1 PPTVRVLQALSCC
14 LPLALPAAA
23 LARDGAAQ
31 ATPTTIPQL
40 TGDIAIDGVIDEGA
54 WQQAATIDLAY
65 EINPGDNVPAPV
77 ATVLRIGHTRDALYM
92 AFDARDP
99 DPSRIRA
106 HLADRDSSFSDD
118 FVGVML
124 DTFDDQRRAYEI
136 FVNPLGVQMD
146 LVREDATNNEDP
158 SWDGLWTSAGRI
170 TPGGYQVEI
179 RIPFSTLRF
188 RDTDGARRWGVIAFR
203 NYPRNI
209 RHQIASVVV
218 PRDGNCLMCHAGKV
232 EGMAGVEQGRN
243 LEVVPTLTVTDVQVR
258 DARDGEW
265 HGDGLQVEPG
275 VDVSWAPR
283 PDLTLNATLNPDFSQ
298 VESDQAQ
305 LDLSSNFALYFPEER
320 PFFMEGADYFN

>member
-1 PPTVRVLQALSCC
+1 GLARAGGGGGQRGGGQQQQGLAHGGGLRNGGEQTFECTANAAVPMVGQLPSWQPWRRPGHLHPRHHREGTRVHTPTLRLLQALSCS
-14 LPLALPAAA
+14 LLLALPAAA
-23 LARDGAAQ
+23 LARDGASQTA
-31 ATPTTIPQL
+31 PTTIPEL
-40 TGDIAIDGVIDEGA
+40 AGDIAIDGVIDEGA

-170 TPGGYQVEI
+170 TP
-179 RIPFSTLRF
+179 
-188 RDTDGARRWGVIAFR
+188 
-203 NYPRNI
+203 
-209 RHQIASVVV
+209 
-218 PRDGNCLMCHAGKV
+218 
-232 EGMAGVEQGRN
+232 
-243 LEVVPTLTVTDVQVR
+243 
-258 DARDGEW
+258 
-265 HGDGLQVEPG
+265 
-275 VDVSWAPR
+275 
-283 PDLTLNATLNPDFSQ
+283 
-298 VESDQAQ
+298 
-305 LDLSSNFALYFPEER
+305 
-320 PFFMEGADYFN
+320 